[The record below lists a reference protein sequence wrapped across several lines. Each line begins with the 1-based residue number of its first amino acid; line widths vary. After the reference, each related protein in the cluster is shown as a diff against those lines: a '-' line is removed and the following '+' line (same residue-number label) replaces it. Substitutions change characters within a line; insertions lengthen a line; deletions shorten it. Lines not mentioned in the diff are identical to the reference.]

1 MEAELLEAGL
11 TALLHGGGGGIVVA
25 AVIAWIV
32 YRHLDRKL
40 DAHDAKND
48 KDFEGVRSRLR
59 DISDR
64 LARIEGCLAA
74 KRRE

>member
-1 MEAELLEAGL
+1 MEAELIEGVM

-25 AVIAWIV
+25 LVIAVIV

-40 DAHDAKND
+40 DAHDDKND
-48 KDFEGVRSRLR
+48 KDFESVRARLR

-64 LARIEGCLAA
+64 LARIEGVLQA
-74 KRRE
+74 KTRD

>member
-1 MEAELLEAGL
+1 MEAELIEGIL

-25 AVIAWIV
+25 LVIAVIV

-40 DAHDAKND
+40 DDHDHKND
-48 KDFEGVRSRLR
+48 KDFGHVRDRLR

-64 LARIEGCLAA
+64 LARIEGCLQV